1 MAVTALQWASD
12 SARALMVQLRG
23 AGETGSDD
31 SAEAH
36 DEVEVVQPI
45 GLRAHPVVR
54 DSLEAFAV
62 TRGDER
68 IALFLVDKGRRDGGV
83 EPEAGGLVL
92 HGLSEETAVIYF
104 RASGDIEVTSKAG
117 TNVVLNGGTLKV
129 ARATDPVAA
138 GATPITGMASWIAQ
152 VSAAL
157 NAIAPGTILPGV
169 PSDFGTIDTGAGA
182 PHVKA

>member
-1 MAVTALQWASD
+1 MIRTMAVTALQWAST
-12 SARALMVQLRG
+12 SARSLMAQLRG

-36 DEVEVVQPI
+36 DEVEIVQPI

-68 IALFLVDKGRRDGGV
+68 IALFLVDKGRRAGGV

-92 HGLSEETAVIYF
+92 HGLAEESAVIYI
-104 RASGDIEVTSKAG
+104 RASGDIEITPKTG
-117 TNVVLNGGTLKV
+117 RDVVLAGGSLNAARSSDAVQVTLDV
-129 ARATDPVAA
+129 TAVGGITAPPGGGPCTLTT
-138 GATPITGMASWIAQ
+138 GAVTLSGSITG
-152 VSAAL
+152 
-157 NAIAPGTILPGV
+157 T
-169 PSDFGTIDTGAGA
+169 GA

>member
-1 MAVTALQWASD
+1 MAVTALQWATD
-12 SARALMVQLRG
+12 SARVLMVQLRG
-23 AGETGSDD
+23 AGETGSND

-68 IALFLVDKGRRDGGV
+68 IALFLVDKGRRDGAI

-92 HGLSEETAVIYF
+92 NGLAEESAVVYI
-104 RASGDIEVTSKAG
+104 RASGDIEITPKTG
-117 TNVVLNGGTLKV
+117 RDVVLAGGTRKV
-129 ARATDPVAA
+129 ARATDPVAV
-138 GATPITGMASWIAQ
+138 GATPLTGMAAWIAL
-152 VSAAL
+152 VST
-157 NAIAPGTILPGV
+157 AINTLAPGTIPPGT
-169 PSDFGTIDTGAGA
+169 PSDFGAIDTGAGA